1 MLLYFF
7 VDCASIHLTSLS
19 LGTTILLPILMVGN
33 PLECISVYAPA
44 REIPRTLATSSAHS
58 LDNPP
63 ARENY
68 DCVYVREVNP
78 HLSTHDVLEQQF
90 QIYNTGRPDDFT
102 GHSLS
107 MSDIVALKRD
117 GEISYHYV
125 DAFGFRE
132 LPNFQRPGNYLK
144 AAEMAVEDDYGMIDG
159 IINNGK
165 SADTPSEKKPSVV
178 EQLKNQ
184 PTTKKDTPSRKHK
197 EEVR

>member
-1 MLLYFF
+1 
-7 VDCASIHLTSLS
+7 
-19 LGTTILLPILMVGN
+19 
-33 PLECISVYAPA
+33 
-44 REIPRTLATSSAHS
+44 
-58 LDNPP
+58 
-63 ARENY
+63 
-68 DCVYVREVNP
+68 VNP
-78 HLSTHDVLEQQF
+78 YLSIHDVLEQQF

-178 EQLKNQ
+178 EQLKSQ
-184 PTTKKDTPSRKHK
+184 PAAKKDTPSRKHK